1 MREVADWIVN
11 YGEFDKKIRV
21 PHAWGQDVDVRWE
34 GPATYVRE
42 FDLGAPNVL
51 RFDGVSYAARVFIND
66 QLVAEHRGIWDAFEV
81 PLPAGKSLVRVEVT
95 KNGGPTFPVK
105 EVLSGFLPYVFHT
118 FGGIWGRVWLT
129 DGEPLLNPV
138 AASRLEV
145 RGNQLWLDG
154 ERFYMRGV
162 LHWGWYPEFGHP
174 HGGDLIAKEIE
185 IAQAQGFNIFKFCL
199 WLPPHEFL
207 DQLEQ
212 AGMQAWI
219 ELPLWAPADWFDEAT
234 AMEELRRIV
243 QQYRHHPNLIAWT
256 AGCELGKSV
265 SPEFRLALVRMI
277 QEETGAALVKDNS
290 GGSEMYGADLREF
303 GTFNDYHPYADA
315 HWYPPLLESLANG
328 PRPLLPILLGE
339 FNDHDVHRDL
349 AQIKE
354 ETPYWASSDPSLNDQ
369 GSRWQYDLPIFLP
382 HWRWTTERHT
392 QLMESSRQKS
402 LFVRRFVHDFVRQM
416 PDIAG
421 YVITGWRDTPIS
433 SSGMVDDWLQP
444 RFSPEECQSWNAEDA
459 YFVIPNRCPPWVNGG
474 NRPGWRSLYA
484 GFTGWNT
491 WKLGMAG
498 ATGSGDFIEAS
509 LSGETHQ
516 FPRRKDSDPG
526 WLGEISGSLDAGIHV
541 LKFAHRHLPILIA
554 DRWDG
559 PIPSAETALTPMP
572 FFRECIQ
579 EFHADPLWDQL
590 GWTDTW
596 EFWLDVAPDGA
607 MEIAW
612 LNEHNPGWQ
621 PVLTRIDTRTYAEH
635 VYIAKTDA
643 GYVHCLRLE
652 GGHGIQPLG
661 CVNNPVANAIAK
673 AMAT

>member
-42 FDLGAPNVL
+42 FDLSTANTL
-51 RFDGVSYAARVFIND
+51 RFDGVSYAARVFVDD

-105 EVLSGFLPYVFHT
+105 EILSGFLPYVFQT

-129 DGEPLLNPV
+129 DGEPMLEPV
-138 AASRLEV
+138 AASRLEA

-162 LHWGWYPEFGHP
+162 LHWGWYPEFSHP

-185 IAQAQGFNIFKFCL
+185 IAQAQGFNTFKFCL
-199 WLPPHEFL
+199 WVPPHEFL

-219 ELPLWAPADWFDEAT
+219 ELPLWAPADSFGAAT
-234 AMEELRRIV
+234 AIAELRCIV
-243 QQYRHHPNLIAWT
+243 QQYRHHPNIIAWT

-265 SPEFRLALVRMI
+265 TPEFRLAVVQMI

-303 GTFNDYHPYADA
+303 GTFSDYHPYADA
-315 HWYPPLLESLANG
+315 HWYPPLLDSLANG
-328 PRPLLPILLGE
+328 PRPALPILLGE
-339 FNDHDVHRDL
+339 FNDHDLHRDL

-354 ETPYWASSDPSLNDQ
+354 ENPFWASSDPSLNDQ
-369 GSRWQYDLPIFLP
+369 GSRWQFDLPTFLP
-382 HWRWTTERHT
+382 QWQWPSQRHA

-402 LFVRRFVHDFVRQM
+402 LFIRRFVHDFVHQL

-444 RFSPEECQSWNAEDA
+444 RFTPEECQSWNAEDV

-474 NRPGWRSLYA
+474 NRPGWRSLYG

-491 WKLGMAG
+491 WKLGTAG
-498 ATGSGDFIEAS
+498 AIPSGDFIEAS

-516 FPRRKDSDPG
+516 LPRRKGSGPG
-526 WLGEISGSLDAGIHV
+526 WQGEVSANLEVGIHR
-541 LKFAHRHLPILIA
+541 LKVAQREWPILIA

-559 PIPSAETALTPMP
+559 PVPPPETEITPMP

-579 EFHADPLWDQL
+579 EFHADSLWDRL

-607 MEIAW
+607 MEVAW
-612 LNEHNPGWQ
+612 LNKHHPGWQ

-652 GGHGIQPLG
+652 GGHGIQPFG
-661 CVNNPVANAIAK
+661 FANNPVANAIAK